1 MRDCSISWQDIA
13 LSDKSRQSD
22 IYFMFF
28 SSPST
33 SDCVRLLW
41 CFFFCYSK
49 RWWWR
54 LNGPVTS
61 REEAVSAIATIENPI
76 KTEIKH
82 RLTRPFPSIIFVFV
96 SLFISLNNN
105 RKRTHSSVYNCC
117 FFDNSWQLKFSFYE
131 KSQK

>member
-1 MRDCSISWQDIA
+1 MGDCSISWQDIA

-28 SSPST
+28 SSPVLQIVSG
-33 SDCVRLLW
+33 SYDV
-41 CFFFCYSK
+41 FFCSK

-61 REEAVSAIATIENPI
+61 REEEVSAIASIENPI

-82 RLTRPFPSIIFVFV
+82 RLSHPFPSIIFVFV
-96 SLFISLNNN
+96 SIRLSTIIANAHTHLFTIA
-105 RKRTHSSVYNCC
+105 V
-117 FFDNSWQLKFSFYE
+117 FFSEICRQLKFSFYE